1 MSYKFPCYHLPQS
14 QDKTNEAIESS
25 LHTLSFSNHGREIQL
40 QVPKLSGEQ
49 LFKLMK
55 SVKENRGEYLQHL
68 KVNEIVDI
76 LDQAIHKWLDPKY
89 ELRKLAEEM
98 LPVITGYDQEMIRLF
113 LSRYL
118 RHFRKEKLQRIIDQD
133 FPNPFVLDEFRP
145 RTAGGLYRAYGPELT
160 THIFSG
166 NVPALPLWSMVS
178 GLLVKSATIGK
189 VSSSEPLFPV
199 LFAKTLEELDPKLAQ
214 TMAILWWKGGNEEL
228 EKVAFQNS
236 EAVIAYGSE
245 QTTTQIAQKVPTDVR
260 LLIHG
265 QKVSFGVITNECLEG
280 TKAAETARFAAHD
293 TSWFDQQGCLSP
305 HVFYVERGGKISPK
319 DFARMLAHE
328 MANFEHKMPRAT
340 LSTEENNAILRTRS
354 QAEFQSFSSERIEL
368 LSSEQGTSW
377 TVIYRE
383 EAEFPFSVL
392 NRVVTVVPVGSIE
405 ELPGKLTAVKGVVQ
419 TVGMACSPKKFRRV
433 IQLLGENGVNRICA
447 LGQMPQPEPGW
458 HHDGRFNL
466 ADLVHWCDVE
476 SSVEIMMD
484 KYDPYRD

>member
-1 MSYKFPCYHLPQS
+1 MINVFSCYHLPQS
-14 QDKTNEAIESS
+14 ENVTKEEVEAS
-25 LHTLSFSNHGREIQL
+25 LETLTFSNHGRELQL
-40 QVPKLSGEQ
+40 KVPKLSGEQ
-49 LFKLMK
+49 LSKITLEIK
-55 SVKENRGEYLQHL
+55 KNRSEYLQHL
-68 KVNEIVDI
+68 KVNEIVD
-76 LDQAIHKWLDPKY
+76 LLEQAINKWLDPDY

-98 LPVITGYDQEMIRLF
+98 LPIITGYDQEMVRLF

-133 FPNPFVLDEFRP
+133 FPNPLVLDEFRP
-145 RTAGGLYRAYGPELT
+145 RLAGGLYRAYGPELA

-178 GLLVKSATIGK
+178 GLIVKSATLGK

-199 LFAKTLEELDPKLAQ
+199 LFAKTLEELEPRLAQ
-214 TMAILWWKGGNEEL
+214 SIAILWWKGGNEEL
-228 EKVAFQNS
+228 EEVAFRES

-245 QTTTQIAQKVPTDVR
+245 QTTKQIAMRVPSGVR

-265 QKVSFGVITNECLEG
+265 QKISFGVITNESLEG
-280 TKAAETARFAAHD
+280 TKAHETARLAAHD

-305 HVFYVERGGKISPK
+305 HVFYVEQGGKISAK

-328 MANFEHKMPRAT
+328 MANFEHKMPRAK
-340 LSTEENNAILRTRS
+340 LSTEENNAILKVRS
-354 QAEFQSFSSERIEL
+354 QAEFQSYGSEQIEL
-368 LSSEQGTSW
+368 LSSEGGTAW

-383 EAEFPFSVL
+383 DVAFPFSVL
-392 NRVVTVVPVGSIE
+392 NRVVTVIPIENIE
-405 ELPGKLTAVKGVVQ
+405 ELQLKISDVKHVVQ
-419 TVGMACSPKKFRRV
+419 TVGVACPPQKLRPL
-433 IQLLGENGVNRICA
+433 INLLGSNGVNRICA

-466 ADLVHWCDVE
+466 ADLVRWCDIE
-476 SSVEIMMD
+476 SSVELQMD

>member
-1 MSYKFPCYHLPQS
+1 MTNEFPCYHLPQS
-14 QDKTNEAIESS
+14 QDITKEALKSPFQ
-25 LHTLSFSNHGREIQL
+25 TLSFSNHGRELQL
-40 QVPKLSGEQ
+40 QVPILTVDQLSEVMTEI
-49 LFKLMK
+49 KK
-55 SVKENRGEYLQHL
+55 NRSEYLQHL

-76 LDQAIHKWLDPKY
+76 LDQAINKWLDPQY
-89 ELRKLAEEM
+89 ELRKLAEEL
-98 LPVITGYDQEMIRLF
+98 LPIITGYDQEMVRLF

-133 FPNPFVLDEFRP
+133 FPNPLVLDEFRP
-145 RTAGGLYRAYGPELT
+145 RIAGGLYRAYGPELT

-178 GLLVKSATIGK
+178 GLLVKSATLGK

-199 LFAKTLEELDPKLAQ
+199 LFAKTLEQIDSRLAQ

-228 EKVAFQNS
+228 EKVAFQRS

-245 QTTTQIAQKVPTDVR
+245 QTTKQIAKKIPSKVR

-265 QKVSFGVITNECLEG
+265 QKVSFGIISNECLEG
-280 TKAAETARFAAHD
+280 TKAWETAHLAAHD
-293 TSWFDQQGCLSP
+293 ASWFDQQGCLSP
-305 HVFYVERGGKISPK
+305 HVFYVERGGKITPK

-328 MANFEHKMPRAT
+328 MANFEHKMPRAS
-340 LSTEENNAILRTRS
+340 LSTEENNAILKARS
-354 QAEFQSFSSERIEL
+354 QAEFQSFGNEEIELISSEA
-368 LSSEQGTSW
+368 GTSW

-383 EAEFPFSVL
+383 ESEFPFSVL
-392 NRVVTVVPVGSIE
+392 NRVVTVVPIDTIDE
-405 ELPGKLTAVKGVVQ
+405 IPAKLTEVKDVVQ
-419 TVGMACSPKKFRRV
+419 TVGVACSPQKFRPL
-433 IQLLGENGVNRICA
+433 INLLGQWGVNRICA

-466 ADLVHWCDVE
+466 ADLVRWCDVE
-476 SSVEIMMD
+476 SSVEIQMD